1 MRALHQR
8 RRHRHCEEA
17 VALHVS
23 AHVGGGDNVAVR
35 ALKLMHGQASSGDTL
50 CSGDHV
56 KYWPYFVTRS
66 PSRTSGHVVAIGHV
80 NGKACASRS
89 SSRLLLMSM
98 DLGMVKNS
106 FMACIALA
114 CPLVAR
120 LSFDPPLHFQR
131 PCSRMADRLPPVS
144 PVRAFYA
151 STILCTDSRDSMHAK
166 SYFMKLL
173 ENCRQIRGH
182 SPSLSS
188 L

>member
-1 MRALHQR
+1 M
-8 RRHRHCEEA
+8 
-17 VALHVS
+17 
-23 AHVGGGDNVAVR
+23 
-35 ALKLMHGQASSGDTL
+35 

-89 SSRLLLMSM
+89 SSRLLSMSM

-120 LSFDPPLHFQR
+120 LSFDPPLYFQR
-131 PCSRMADRLPPVS
+131 PCSRMSARLPPVMS
-144 PVRAFYA
+144 LPSVRAFYA
-151 STILCTDSRDSMHAK
+151 STQHGK
-166 SYFMKLL
+166 SYFMKLPPIPFIESYL
-173 ENCRQIRGH
+173 NIPFIFIRWNSRIQDSHRSAHRSARDSTGI
-182 SPSLSS
+182 LVV